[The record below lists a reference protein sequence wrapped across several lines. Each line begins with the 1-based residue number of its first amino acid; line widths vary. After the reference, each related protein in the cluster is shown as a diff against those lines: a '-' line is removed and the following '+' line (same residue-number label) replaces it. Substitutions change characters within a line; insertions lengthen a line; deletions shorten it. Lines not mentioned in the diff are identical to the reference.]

1 MHLSIYSILK
11 FFWTNLVTKL
21 TLSWRGS
28 LSYRNQS
35 IDLQSK
41 SVDWFLYDNGL
52 RHERVNI
59 STARSSNLDKI
70 KEIRAR
76 TEQFKHSF
84 FPFAL
89 MNGTSWIN

>member
-1 MHLSIYSILK
+1 MHAFVHIFNPKVFLDK
-11 FFWTNLVTKL
+11 FSHKIN
-21 TLSWRGS
+21 
-28 LSYRNQS
+28 
-35 IDLQSK
+35 
-41 SVDWFLYDNGL
+41 SVMAGIVIEIWFLYDNGL

>member
-1 MHLSIYSILK
+1 M
-11 FFWTNLVTKL
+11 
-21 TLSWRGS
+21 
-28 LSYRNQS
+28 
-35 IDLQSK
+35 
-41 SVDWFLYDNGL
+41 DWFLYDNGL